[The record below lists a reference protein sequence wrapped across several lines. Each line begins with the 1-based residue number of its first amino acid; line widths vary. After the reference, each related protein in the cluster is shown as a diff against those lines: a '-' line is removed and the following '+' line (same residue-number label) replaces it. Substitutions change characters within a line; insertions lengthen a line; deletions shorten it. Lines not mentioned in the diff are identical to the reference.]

1 MTQPAPQP
9 KRKTYLELVVGING
23 TGKTTFLRHNVVK
36 RGRKT
41 LVVTPDEAE
50 WRFLPTVS
58 TAQEIYYLQGAAR
71 IVSDGSEEQL
81 QMITRTFYGGSLVFD
96 DAMAYLQFGST
107 SPVMRYIYIRR
118 RQYGVD
124 IYLVAHGLR
133 QVPVQAFT
141 FGSHLILFATT
152 ENFSSRR
159 RELDPA
165 TYAAIES
172 AQQQLRTRCANGEN
186 YAYQIITLDPTL
198 MHT

>member
-1 MTQPAPQP
+1 MPNSKP
-9 KRKTYLELVVGING
+9 KRKTFLDLVVGING
-23 TGKTTFLRHNVVK
+23 TGKTTFLRQNVVEK
-36 RGRKT
+36 SRKA

-58 TAQEIYYLQGAAR
+58 TSQEIYNLQGAAR
-71 IVSDGSEEQL
+71 LVCDGSEEQL
-81 QMITRTFYGGSLVFD
+81 LMITRSFYGGALIFD

-107 SPVMRYIYIRR
+107 SPVMRYVYIRR

-152 ENFSSRR
+152 ENFSARK
-159 RELDPA
+159 RELDPD
-165 TYAAIES
+165 TYDRIS
-172 AQQQLRTRCANGEN
+172 QAQQQLRTRCSKGDR
-186 YAYQIITLDPTL
+186 YAYTILTLDPTL
-198 MHT
+198 M

>member
-1 MTQPAPQP
+1 MTETKT
-9 KRKTYLELVVGING
+9 KRKTFLDLVVGING
-23 TGKTTFLRHNVVK
+23 TGKTTFLRQNVVEK
-36 RGRKT
+36 SRKA

-58 TAQEIYYLQGAAR
+58 TAQEVYNLQGAAR
-71 IVSDGSEEQL
+71 LVCDGSEEQL
-81 QMITRTFYGGSLVFD
+81 MMITRSFFGGALVFD

-107 SPVMRYIYIRR
+107 SPVMRYVYIRR

-152 ENFSSRR
+152 ENFSTRK
-159 RELDPA
+159 RELDPD
-165 TYAAIES
+165 TYTAIER
-172 AQQQLRTRCANGEN
+172 AQRQLRDKCSHGNP
-186 YAYQIITLDPTL
+186 YAYTILTLDPTL
-198 MHT
+198 KR

>member
-1 MTQPAPQP
+1 MPEAKP
-9 KRKTYLELVVGING
+9 KRKTHLDLVVGING
-23 TGKTTFLRHNVVK
+23 TGKTTFLRQNVVE
-36 RGRKT
+36 RSRKA

-58 TAQEIYYLQGAAR
+58 TAREIYNLQGAAR
-71 IVSDGSEEQL
+71 LVCDGSEEQL
-81 QMITRTFYGGSLVFD
+81 LMVTHSFYGGALVFD

-107 SPVMRYIYIRR
+107 SPVMRYVYIRR

-152 ENFSSRR
+152 ENFAPRR
-159 RELDPA
+159 RELDPD
-165 TYAAIES
+165 TYDRIAL
-172 AQQQLRTRCANGEN
+172 AQQQLRTRCAHGDR
-186 YAYQIITLDPTL
+186 YAYQILTLDPTL
-198 MHT
+198 M

>member
-1 MTQPAPQP
+1 MAESTG
-9 KRKTYLELVVGING
+9 KRKTYLDLVVGING
-23 TGKTTFLRHNVVK
+23 TGKTTFLRKNVVE
-36 RGRKT
+36 RSRKS

-58 TAQEIYYLQGAAR
+58 SAQEIYNLQGAAR
-71 IVSDGSEEQL
+71 LVCDGSEEQL
-81 QMITRTFYGGSLVFD
+81 LMVTRSFYGGALVFD

-107 SPVMRYIYIRR
+107 SPVMRYVYIRR

-152 ENFSSRR
+152 ENFSARK
-159 RELDPA
+159 RELDPE
-165 TYAAIES
+165 TYARIEA
-172 AQQQLRTRCANGEN
+172 AQQELRERCGKGDP
-186 YAYQIITLDPTL
+186 YAYTILTLDPTL
-198 MHT
+198 RRV